1 MRQYLSFCHRR
12 KSVYDSL
19 QSRAASTSKTKLL
32 NCEFIKYVVAWWS
45 NIKALR
51 TKLIR
56 WVPINFSHLPTVQNF
71 TLSSCQNIL
80 LLSSRVHHCSIISRI
95 ASFFLG
101 KPYFLPRL
109 CPWAPLELPSS
120 TSPEDPLPKSMIR
133 PCSTMT
139 QPICHQRICHCLIQ
153 QRTLIQQ
160 WIIKVKCLYLYSAL
174 SWATQL

>member
-80 LLSSRVHHCSIISRI
+80 LLSSRVHHCSIICTISP
-95 ASFFLG
+95 ASVGLVPQASYTG
-101 KPYFLPRL
+101 ALPLDPNGGLSSPKLPDKPPPFQIPDPPLRL
-109 CPWAPLELPSS
+109 CPWTYWWTYIPQTHNKPSF
-120 TSPEDPLPKSMIR
+120 PKS
-133 PCSTMT
+133 
-139 QPICHQRICHCLIQ
+139 
-153 QRTLIQQ
+153 
-160 WIIKVKCLYLYSAL
+160 WIPP
-174 SWATQL
+174 